1 MTTNLEL
8 LTQHKFLQYIGDQ
21 AAQQEYVAYLV
32 GGVVRDSHMHKLS
45 GLDVDAD
52 VDIVFDCTQAS
63 GDACKGVIALAHD
76 LQGRYGG
83 RLTTHQSFRT
93 ATWSLDGATQA
104 TLATELDLPV
114 HELPDSI
121 DLITAREEWYPEP
134 ASLPTIQP
142 SHIQDDLARRDF
154 TINTLALSLHPDY
167 RGQLLEYHNGLAD
180 LEAGLIRTLHDNS
193 FIDDP
198 TRIFRAVR
206 YEQRFNFQLETETL
220 QQLKSALE
228 RLMLDHL
235 TPARMRHEFERI
247 FGEEQPEK
255 SLRRLAE
262 LDSLA
267 SIDPNLAVDEQTVEE
282 FTHLRAQLLE
292 PSAFR
297 ASLLGLPI
305 SYLYWA
311 TWVYHFDSHT
321 RSALQTRLIWP
332 KEGQRLADGLASL
345 YQSKESLSQPDLRP
359 SQIVDLLERI
369 DDGVY
374 SLAALLWSDNALLI
388 DRFTNYL
395 HNWQHVRSH
404 LRGNDLRD
412 LGIPSGPIY
421 AQILRDLRNARL
433 DGELTSREDE
443 LAWVQALDS

>member
-1 MTTNLEL
+1 
-8 LTQHKFLQYIGDQ
+8 
-21 AAQQEYVAYLV
+21 
-32 GGVVRDSHMHKLS
+32 
-45 GLDVDAD
+45 
-52 VDIVFDCTQAS
+52 
-63 GDACKGVIALAHD
+63 
-76 LQGRYGG
+76 
-83 RLTTHQSFRT
+83 
-93 ATWSLDGATQA
+93 
-104 TLATELDLPV
+104 
-114 HELPDSI
+114 
-121 DLITAREEWYPEP
+121 
-134 ASLPTIQP
+134 
-142 SHIQDDLARRDF
+142 
-154 TINTLALSLHPDY
+154 
-167 RGQLLEYHNGLAD
+167 LAD

-421 AQILRDLRNARL
+421 AQIPEKPLIF
-433 DGELTSREDE
+433 G
-443 LAWVQALDS
+443 